1 MSRATNPTSLFYM
14 ALRDGGPP
22 AVLGWASPIRTR
34 VKGPVGRWANWW
46 RSIQQFM
53 AAARDGAG
61 GRGGGD
67 GVDRREG
74 GVEGRRGGGQE
85 REEDEQVAGHGSGTR
100 AAARAGRSCV
110 ASDGISY

>member
-1 MSRATNPTSLFYM
+1 M

-46 RSIQQFM
+46 RSIQQYM

-85 REEDEQVAGHGSGTR
+85 REEDEQQLAGHGS
-100 AAARAGRSCV
+100 AGRSFV
-110 ASDGISY
+110 ASDGIGH